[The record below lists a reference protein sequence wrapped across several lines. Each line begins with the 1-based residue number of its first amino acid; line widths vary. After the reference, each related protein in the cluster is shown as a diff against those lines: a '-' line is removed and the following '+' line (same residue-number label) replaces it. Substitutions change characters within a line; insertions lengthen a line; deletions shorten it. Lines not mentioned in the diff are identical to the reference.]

1 MIQNLKDMSPLVDV
15 VSKWRLYIGIPK
27 SEDLGAE
34 LALVTEFIYSNYGFL
49 TLSEI
54 ELAYNLS
61 ITRKLDDV
69 EFYGSFSP
77 LYVGKVL
84 QSYLYYRK
92 ITMADAIRKK
102 EKFDQQELEKKN
114 KPTPEEEAK
123 LTKEIVADFYKKS
136 RETGEVDDPFN
147 ICYNLFRKA
156 KFLKVSQDDIDEA
169 TLYGEKK
176 YQENRKSPNLFA
188 KFQDN
193 KELEVKRH
201 ARNYLVLKYF
211 DTISIDILLLKIRPE
226 LFINE

>member
-1 MIQNLKDMSPLVDV
+1 
-15 VSKWRLYIGIPK
+15 
-27 SEDLGAE
+27 
-34 LALVTEFIYSNYGFL
+34 
-49 TLSEI
+49 
-54 ELAYNLS
+54 
-61 ITRKLDDV
+61 
-69 EFYGSFSP
+69 
-77 LYVGKVL
+77 
-84 QSYLYYRK
+84 
-92 ITMADAIRKK
+92 MADAIRKK